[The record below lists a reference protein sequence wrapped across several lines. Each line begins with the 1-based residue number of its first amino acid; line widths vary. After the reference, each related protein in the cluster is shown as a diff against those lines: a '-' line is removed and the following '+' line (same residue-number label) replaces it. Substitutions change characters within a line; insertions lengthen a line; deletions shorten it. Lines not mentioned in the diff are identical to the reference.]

1 MMLQVRQLCAKQ
13 FFARALGLKVA
24 AQQQQQQRSPSIQA
38 PSRSAVPANGTLQMP
53 ISDAWANAGMQNPLV
68 AS

>member
-1 MMLQVRQLCAKQ
+1 MVAQVRQLCAKQ

-24 AQQQQQQRSPSIQA
+24 ARQHEQARSPSASA
-38 PSRSAVPANGTLQMP
+38 PSRVVEPANGTLQMP
-53 ISDAWANAGMQNPLV
+53 ISDAWANTGMLNPLV